1 MATAPKELLL
11 GTLVLTYLSAITIAS
26 IQAFTNFFE
35 SGMKMVL
42 ISLTVCAAVLNSL
55 SNPVIYF
62 WRNQN
67 PRKVLLE
74 IIHRAKQ
81 ENTSPVSKIQPFISK
96 TFKESATNQET
107 VLLLFSLLSA
117 AHAKSGPLDFPS
129 EKSFLLFFAHEKG
142 LGHMFK
148 K

>member
-81 ENTSPVSKIQPFISK
+81 ENTSLVSKIQPFISK
-96 TFKESATNQET
+96 TFKESATNHET

-117 AHAKSGPLDFPS
+117 APAKSGPLDFPS
-129 EKSFLLFFAHEKG
+129 EKSFLLFFDHEKG
-142 LGHMFK
+142 LGHMFQK
-148 K
+148 